1 MRKQTVFAVLAAAAV
16 AWLPAAALAQGWT
29 GTGEVGIAA
38 SRGNARSEN
47 INAKLAF
54 AFEDARWKHDFH
66 AAVLRAK
73 GEVAGDFDGDGVPEE
88 RFELSAN
95 RYELG
100 ASSGFKTG
108 ERSRW
113 LAAVRY
119 ENDDF
124 APYSSQATVSVG
136 YGYTFTDTEQTGL
149 SVEIG
154 PGYRRAELAGSG
166 ETESGLI
173 ARGKLDWRHALTAT
187 TALTNVLLVEAGSD
201 NTFAQDDFGVAVA
214 MNERFALKAGLQV
227 RHNTDVE
234 PGIKRTDSLVTVN
247 LVYTFQ

>member
-1 MRKQTVFAVLAAAAV
+1 MRKHAVFAALAAAAV
-16 AWLPAAALAQGWT
+16 AWLPPAAIAQGWT
-29 GTGEVGIAA
+29 GTGELGIAA
-38 SRGNARSEN
+38 SRGNARSESV
-47 INAKLAF
+47 NAKLAF
-54 AFEDARWKHDFH
+54 AFEDAQWQHDFH

-73 GEVAGDFDGDGVPEE
+73 GEVTGDFDGDGVPEE

-100 ASSGFKTG
+100 ASSGYKTSA
-108 ERSRW
+108 RSRW

-136 YGYTFTDTEQTGL
+136 YGHTFSDTERTGL
-149 SVEIG
+149 SVEMG

-166 ETESGLI
+166 ETESGMV
-173 ARGKLDWRHALTAT
+173 ARGKLDWRHALTAN
-187 TALTNVLLVEAGSD
+187 TALTNLLLVEAGSD
-201 NTFAQDDFGVAVA
+201 NTFAQNDFGVAVA

-227 RHNTDVE
+227 RHNTEVE
-234 PGIKRTDSLVTVN
+234 PGIERTDSLVTIN

>member
-1 MRKQTVFAVLAAAAV
+1 MPRSPLAAVLAAAVLAP
-16 AWLPAAALAQGWT
+16 LPAMAQDWT
-29 GTGEVGIAA
+29 GTGELGIAA

-47 INAKLAF
+47 VNAKLAF
-54 AFEDARWKHDFH
+54 AREDARWKHDFH
-66 AAVLRAK
+66 AAVLRSK
-73 GEVAGDFDGDGVPEE
+73 GEVLGDFDGDGVPEE

-100 ASSGFKTG
+100 ASSAYKTS

-119 ENDDF
+119 EDDDF
-124 APYSSQATVSVG
+124 APYTSQATLSLG
-136 YGYTFTDTEQTGL
+136 YGHTFVDTEATGL

-154 PGYRRAELAGSG
+154 PGYRRAERAGDG
-166 ETESGLI
+166 ETETGLI

-187 TALTNVLLVEAGSD
+187 TALTNVLLVESGSD
-201 NTFAQDDFGVAVA
+201 NTFAQNDFGVAVA
-214 MNERFALKAGLQV
+214 MNERFSLKAGLQV
-227 RHNTDVE
+227 RHNTEVE
-234 PGIKRTDSLVTVN
+234 PGIESTDSLVTVN